1 MIPNGMPGNMIGL
14 PMGPMVGPGLP
25 PLPMYQSVSNDLTI
39 FVGNIPPEVDDSY
52 LFGLFSQIGQI
63 QFCKIMKDFYSG
75 ESREFGFI
83 SYSSPKSVEAAIKKM
98 NGSKLFGRPLRV
110 MQKKNIKD
118 LNEKANVAVKN
129 IDSAITIG
137 QLSQE
142 FGRFGKVVSCV
153 IRRDESK
160 KDSVGYGFVQF
171 ETEEAAANAIEE
183 LNNKQMNGKELIVE
197 PFVSPKN
204 RAQPESSNL
213 YFKQFPKDWTQGQ
226 VEDFLN
232 TQVSV
237 VGNILSKG
245 VFPKFGSFYAFA
257 AFEKVEDAKKAIEE
271 FNGRK
276 LEESAEPLYVG
287 LALTKYQRAKKLNQ
301 EKLQRKNDTNLYVR
315 SIRPEVTRE
324 QLRAAFET
332 FGPVTSVLIKNWT
345 PEQKPESE
353 PGKSLQFGFVNFEK
367 DEDALRAQTNYK
379 TSQEIMALL
388 EATDAGKFVF
398 FAQPKRIREQYLRM
412 QRHNSQFLVRNN
424 RQIGQFPLQPHRG
437 RVHRPRGPMPQGMP
451 PGLPRLPNQ
460 AHLIPAP
467 LTPQT
472 PPRPITPSEPTQE
485 SQILKRMENPTSNVD
500 LVNIVT
506 ANMPFFESLP
516 EDKKKKILGHEMF
529 KRVKEKCTDQSFVP
543 KITGMLID
551 FDVLSVPQ
559 MLEIIA
565 DDAILAERVEE
576 AISLIDNPDLM

>member
-1 MIPNGMPGNMIGL
+1 MYTSIHPNGVPGNMMGL

-25 PLPMYQSVSNDLTI
+25 PLPMYQNISSDLTI
-39 FVGNIPPEVDDSY
+39 FVGNIPPEVEDSY
-52 LFGLFSQIGQI
+52 LFGIFSQIGPI

-83 SYSSPKSVEAAIKKM
+83 SFNSPKCVETAIKKM

-129 IDSAITIG
+129 IDATITIG

-142 FGRFGKVVSCV
+142 FERFGKVVSCI

-171 ETEEAAANAIEE
+171 ETEDAAKNSIEE
-183 LNNKQMNGKELIVE
+183 LNTKQLNGRGLIVE
-197 PFVSPKN
+197 QFVSPKN

-232 TQVSV
+232 SQISAI
-237 VGNILSKG
+237 GNILSKG
-245 VFPKFGSFYAFA
+245 VFPKFGSYYAFA
-257 AFEKVEDAKKAIEE
+257 AFERVEDAKRAIEE

-287 LALTKYQRAKKLNQ
+287 LALTKYQRTKILNQ

-315 SIRPEVTRE
+315 SIKAEVTRE

-332 FGPVTSVLIKNWT
+332 FGTVTSVLIKSWA
-345 PEQKPESE
+345 PEQKPQPET
-353 PGKSLQFGFVNFEK
+353 GKNLQFGFVNFEK
-367 DEDALRAQTNYK
+367 GEDALRAQTGYRN
-379 TSQEIMALL
+379 SQEVMALL
-388 EATDAGKFVF
+388 EATDTGKFVF
-398 FAQPKRIREQYLRM
+398 FAQPKRIRQQYLRM
-412 QRHNSQFLVRNN
+412 QKYNSQFLIRNN
-424 RQIGQFPLQPHRG
+424 QQMGQFPMQPHRG
-437 RVHRPRGPMPQGMP
+437 RVQRPRGPMLPNM
-451 PGLPRLPNQ
+451 PRLPNQ
-460 AHLIPAP
+460 AHLIPTP

-472 PPRPITPSEPTQE
+472 PPRPMTPSEPNPE
-485 SQILKRMENPTSNVD
+485 ALILKRMENPTSNLD
-500 LVNIVT
+500 LVKVVT
-506 ANMPFFESLP
+506 ANMTFFESLP
-516 EDKKKKILGHEMF
+516 DDKKKKILGHEMF

-576 AISLIDNPDLM
+576 AISLIDNPDQM